1 VDIALQPHQGILRR
15 LLKGRGDAPILR
27 VSPQIRRLVP
37 STESWIDLLSDI
49 DLARVTD
56 WCEHLP
62 EWTKAR
68 IQQQE
73 PCLVH
78 ARTIL
83 LAFRL
88 ERLHND
94 HELVEVQS
102 NNSDSGSELGEV
114 SIGKAFDAVI
124 QSALNLESEHRKEF
138 DVDLMAI
145 AGLEEG
151 MFHTESTEGSGE
163 ITHIGG
169 WGELAGEHQDQWNPE
184 DDIPDDWKRPRRAQ
198 KVGIL
203 HCDPELANGDL
214 NSRGKGN
221 EETRER
227 YKRTRTRSCTL
238 CRYPTYGLYCW
249 RGSVTRRVEYI
260 ST

>member
-1 VDIALQPHQGILRR
+1 VDAALQPHQGTLRR
-15 LLKGRGDAPILR
+15 LLKGRGDAPILH
-27 VSPQIRRLVP
+27 VSPHIRRLVP
-37 STESWIDLLSDI
+37 CTESWIDLLSDI

-62 EWTKAR
+62 EWIQAR

-88 ERLHND
+88 ERLHEDN
-94 HELVEVQS
+94 ESVEVQS
-102 NNSDSGSELGEV
+102 NNSDCGSEPGEV
-114 SIGKAFDAVI
+114 SIGKA
-124 QSALNLESEHRKEF
+124 F

-151 MFHTESTEGSGE
+151 MFHMESTEVSE
-163 ITHIGG
+163 ENTHIGG
-169 WGELAGEHQDQWNPE
+169 WGELAGEHQDRWNPK
-184 DDIPDDWKRPRRAQ
+184 DDIPDDWKRLRAQ

-203 HCDPELANGDL
+203 HCDPDAANDDL
-214 NSRGKGN
+214 NSRGRGN
-221 EETRER
+221 E
-227 YKRTRTRSCTL
+227 K
-238 CRYPTYGLYCW
+238 
-249 RGSVTRRVEYI
+249 I
-260 ST
+260 